1 MRNRKFHLQT
11 PKFRSERQ
19 ILNISLLQHTLYKNL
34 IPPSRYF
41 QLLYDPW
48 LVSCN
53 WTRNYKLTINIH
65 GETIALSFCVSMV
78 TLKIGT
84 SLVNTSYKYNVS
96 ISAKDVISI
105 RSFYPLL
112 SHGPHTHKNHKEFVV
127 FKDTSS

>member
-1 MRNRKFHLQT
+1 MRNRKFHLQIPT
-11 PKFRSERQ
+11 FRSDRQ
-19 ILNISLLQHTLYKNL
+19 ILNISILQHTLYRNL

-53 WTRNYKLTINIH
+53 WTRNSKLTINIC
-65 GETIALSFCVSMV
+65 GETISLSFSMSIV

-84 SLVNTSYKYNVS
+84 SLVNTSYKCNVN
-96 ISAKDVISI
+96 ISAKDVISV

-112 SHGPHTHKNHKEFVV
+112 SHGPHTHKNHNEFVV
-127 FKDTSS
+127 FKDTGS